1 MLPLKRIIGIFL
13 LSALSLILLASI
25 TQSSV
30 LAYSASIFTLVGV
43 GYFSFHLTTLRL
55 ANQDIQPLMPVFPH
69 TQFEF
74 MGQVKVMST
83 PSGGRCKIHDKSF
96 ILPGGKYLRTLTSRS
111 TSITYLAGLPCRY
124 LHAGGPKQYI
134 LCESKGRFF
143 LWRQR

>member
-1 MLPLKRIIGIFL
+1 MLHLKRVIGIFL
-13 LSALSLILLASI
+13 LFALSLIFLSSI
-25 TQSSV
+25 TQSSG
-30 LAYSASIFTLVGV
+30 LAYSASIITLVGV
-43 GYFSFHLTTLRL
+43 GYFSFHLTMIRL
-55 ANQDIQPLMPVFPH
+55 ANQEIQPLIPVFPH

-83 PSGGRCKIHDKSF
+83 PSGGQCNIYDKSF
-96 ILPGGKYLRTLTSRS
+96 ILLEDNHFKTLTSRS

-124 LHAGGPKQYI
+124 LHAGGPKQHI